1 MSARK
6 PSRPAPRE
14 TLKERPRPQPA
25 DAAKE
30 RRRAAPSGADSAT
43 PAAPEPAA
51 SRAAVVLAIGLA
63 VLLLLRAW
71 GTLAPGM
78 GAWGLNHARF
88 LAPAFGWP
96 LWALAALALVPWL
109 ARPLVPAFTRLGD
122 ALARRPVAL
131 APVAALLAAAI
142 VLAFPDR
149 LRFVGDFLLRQGT
162 VEEGGRPGRLFPQ
175 ALPLDVFLHVTLPT
189 GLLDRFGVDAN
200 TAARAIG
207 ACEAALLAILAVAL
221 VRVLALRGAAA
232 IAAASLVW
240 WSGALTMFTG
250 YSKAFG
256 ELTLLVVAAALFAL
270 RSARRHTPPLGL
282 GIVFAIGLV
291 LHRSAI
297 GLLPLVAV
305 TWILW
310 ARPFD
315 ANAKRPVVWAAL
327 AIPLLTLG
335 AMAPRLVATFL
346 RWDAVHLTPAE
357 VKQHGGPLLAAFAG
371 RRPQD
376 LANLA
381 LVLVPVAPACLA
393 ALVALNGGLPRR
405 REALV
410 LLALV
415 LPLAGTVPFI
425 HPAQGLFRDWDDF
438 AATGAAVAVACAWVT
453 AEILRGAPRF
463 AWLAPGLVLA
473 ALVPSLQW
481 VAVQSDLARGLV
493 RVQALAEGPPRRE
506 GPEWGGTWDYLGIR
520 NYRLENWDAS
530 AAAFAHAAETSPSPR
545 ILTQWALAESNRGN
559 HQTAQGLY
567 RRLLA
572 GSPDDYAAW
581 RGLASESAMISD
593 SSGSREAA
601 QQMLRLRPGD
611 PAARTLLQSLE
622 EYERRRGAGGAARP

>member
-1 MSARK
+1 MSARR
-6 PSRPAPRE
+6 PQRPAARE
-14 TLKERPRPQPA
+14 
-25 DAAKE
+25 AAKDRHRE
-30 RRRAAPSGADSAT
+30 VSPSADPAT
-43 PAAPEPAA
+43 PVAPEPAA
-51 SRAAVVLAIGLA
+51 ARAGLVLAIGLA
-63 VLLLLRAW
+63 ALVLLRAW
-71 GTLAPGM
+71 GALAPGM

-88 LAPAFGWP
+88 LAPLLGWP
-96 LWALAALALVPWL
+96 LWALTALALVPWL
-109 ARPLVPAFTRLGD
+109 ARPLVPAFSRLGD
-122 ALARRPVAL
+122 ALARRPFAL
-131 APVAALLAAAI
+131 AALAAVLAAAI

-175 ALPLDVFLHVTLPT
+175 ALPLDVFLHVSLPT
-189 GLLDRFGVDAN
+189 LLLDSLGVDAN
-200 TAARAIG
+200 TAARSIG
-207 ACEAALLAILAVAL
+207 ALEAALLAILAVAL
-221 VRVLALRGAAA
+221 VRTLALRGAAA

-256 ELTLLVVAAALFAL
+256 EMTVLVAAAALFAL
-270 RSARRHTPPLGL
+270 RSVRHRTPPLGL
-282 GIVFAIGLV
+282 GIVLAVGLV
-291 LHRSAI
+291 LHRSAV
-297 GLLPLVAV
+297 GLLPLVIV

-310 ARPFD
+310 TRPFD
-315 ANAKRPVVWAAL
+315 IAAKRPVVWAAL
-327 AIPLLTLG
+327 GIPLLALG
-335 AMAPRLVATFL
+335 VMVPRLVATFL

-376 LANLA
+376 LANLF
-381 LVLVPVAPACLA
+381 LVLVPVAPACFA
-393 ALVALNGGLPRR
+393 ALLALNGGLPRR

-415 LPLAGTVPFI
+415 LPLAGVVPFL

-438 AATGAAVAVACAWVT
+438 AATGAAIAVACAWISG
-453 AEILRGAPRF
+453 EILRRAPRF
-463 AWLAPGLVLA
+463 AWLAPGLVLG

-481 VAVQSDLARGLV
+481 MAVQSDLPRGLV

-545 ILTQWALAESNRGN
+545 ILTQWGLAESNAGN
-559 HQTAQGLY
+559 HQTAQGIY

-572 GSPDDYAAW
+572 GSPDDYSAW
-581 RGLASESAMISD
+581 RALASESATISD
-593 SSGSREAA
+593 SASSREAA
-601 QQMLRLRPGD
+601 RQMLRLRPGD
-611 PAARTLLQSLE
+611 PAARALLQSLE
-622 EYERRRGAGGAARP
+622 EWEKRQRSGGAK